1 MARKSTSR
9 IIEKHFED
17 ITQYKASND
26 KDIKESQHSN
36 RLKIKIEDLKT
47 LKPLT
52 KNQKLFF
59 DSYANGDEAIML
71 YGSAGTG
78 KTYISLYRS
87 LETIL
92 DKGNPYSKVIIVRPA
107 VASRNQGFL
116 PGDAAEKMSVFC
128 EAYIGMCTALFN
140 RSDAFKRLVEQ
151 DHLEVMS
158 SSYLRGCT
166 FENAII
172 IFEEFQN
179 ETWANIS
186 TVISRCGKNTK
197 LILAGDVKQ
206 TDLTQSR
213 NDQTGFNELL
223 KVAKMMDEF
232 TLIEFDSS
240 DIVRSKFVKN
250 FIITCEKLGL

>member
-9 IIEKHFED
+9 IVEKHFED
-17 ITQYKASND
+17 VSQYKAAND
-26 KDIKESQHSN
+26 KEIKESQHSN

-59 DSYANGDEAIML
+59 DAYANGDEAIML

-78 KTYISLYRS
+78 KTIISIYRAM
-87 LETIL
+87 ETVL

-116 PGDAAEKMSVFC
+116 PGDAAEKLAVFC
-128 EAYIGMCTALFN
+128 EAYINICSTLFN
-140 RSDAFKRLVEQ
+140 RSDAFTRLVEQ
-151 DHLEVMS
+151 NHLEVVS

-166 FENAII
+166 FDNAII

-179 ETWANIS
+179 ETWSNIQ

-206 TDLTQSR
+206 SDLNQSR

-223 KVAKMMDEF
+223 KVAKIMDEF

-250 FIITCEKLGL
+250 FIIACEKLDL

>member
-1 MARKSTSR
+1 MARKSATKIVDR
-9 IIEKHFED
+9 HFED
-17 ITQYKASND
+17 TMQYQQPPNEKVV
-26 KDIKESQHSN
+26 QGTSN

-59 DSYANGDEAIML
+59 DSYANGDEAIVL
-71 YGSAGTG
+71 FGSAGTG
-78 KTYISLYRS
+78 KTYISLYKGI
-87 LETIL
+87 ETVL

-116 PGDAAEKMSVFC
+116 PGDAAEKLSVFC
-128 EAYIGMCTALFN
+128 ESYITICASLFN
-140 RSDAFKRLVEQ
+140 RTDAFNRLVEQ
-151 DHLEVMS
+151 NHLEVVS

-166 FENAII
+166 FDNAII

-179 ETWANIS
+179 ETWSNIS

-197 LILAGDVKQ
+197 LILAGDIKQ

-213 NDQTGFNELL
+213 NDKTGFNELL
-223 KVAKMMDEF
+223 KVAHIMDEF
-232 TLIEFDSS
+232 TLIEFNSS

-250 FIITCEKLGL
+250 FIIACEKLGY